1 MNIHVHFEFG
11 LVSHA
16 LCDAIRALLKE
27 YLLLVTQ
34 LDTEFL
40 KSDLTLQKIW
50 FYVQSSLRIM
60 ENLRRLTIEAGNKK
74 GGALL
79 NVIYRLMINS
89 SDKSIRDLF
98 DFLLEK
104 SAQPYFQILRKW
116 IFQGVL
122 EDPFNEFIVRENKSK
137 SKENIEKDFDDQYW
151 QERFTYRD
159 EMGPIFLAKHK
170 EKVLHSGKYLNVIR
184 ECGQDFKYP
193 WPEHEHMLLAGS
205 RFSVPQADG
214 DEEMKEEGENMAA
227 ARTNLNSQFDF
238 YEPIERA
245 YEWSSQQLMHVIFNE
260 CQLIKRLESIKH
272 YFFLDKGDFFLHF
285 VEGSED
291 ILESQTT

>member
-1 MNIHVHFEFG
+1 MRTEFQVEPHLPQPSCDFSLLYLVNKILPLCSNHDSVQDFINIHVHFEFG

-60 ENLRRLTIEAGNKK
+60 ENLRRLTLESGNKK

-98 DFLLEK
+98 EFLLEK

-116 IFQGVL
+116 IF
-122 EDPFNEFIVRENKSK
+122 
-137 SKENIEKDFDDQYW
+137 
-151 QERFTYRD
+151 
-159 EMGPIFLAKHK
+159 
-170 EKVLHSGKYLNVIR
+170 
-184 ECGQDFKYP
+184 
-193 WPEHEHMLLAGS
+193 
-205 RFSVPQADG
+205 
-214 DEEMKEEGENMAA
+214 
-227 ARTNLNSQFDF
+227 
-238 YEPIERA
+238 
-245 YEWSSQQLMHVIFNE
+245 
-260 CQLIKRLESIKH
+260 
-272 YFFLDKGDFFLHF
+272 
-285 VEGSED
+285 
-291 ILESQTT
+291 

>member
-1 MNIHVHFEFG
+1 VTLHVHFEFG

-60 ENLRRLTIEAGNKK
+60 ENLRRLTIDAGNKK

-98 DFLLEK
+98 KFLLEK

-122 EDPFNEFIVRENKSK
+122 EDPFNEFIVRENRAK
-137 SKENIEKDFDDQYW
+137 SKENIERDFDDHYW
-151 QERFTYRD
+151 QERFTYRE
-159 EMGPIFLAKHK
+159 EMVPIFLAKHK

-184 ECGQDFKYP
+184 ECGLDFKYP
-193 WPEHEHMLLAGS
+193 WPEHEHMLIAGS
-205 RFSVPQADG
+205 RFSV
-214 DEEMKEEGENMAA
+214 KN
-227 ARTNLNSQFDF
+227 N
-238 YEPIERA
+238 
-245 YEWSSQQLMHVIFNE
+245 
-260 CQLIKRLESIKH
+260 
-272 YFFLDKGDFFLHF
+272 
-285 VEGSED
+285 
-291 ILESQTT
+291 